1 MLRGVFFI
9 VFYKRESKK
18 GEKHN
23 LFYVLLFY
31 VLLFYVLLFYVLLF
45 YSIGEGLTSLSETSI
60 GLSRMLEGS

>member
-1 MLRGVFFI
+1 MGRGFVLRVVFFI

-31 VLLFYVLLFYVLLF
+31 VLLFY
-45 YSIGEGLTSLSETSI
+45 SIGEGLTSLSE
-60 GLSRMLEGS
+60 MKQV

>member
-1 MLRGVFFI
+1 MGRGFVLRGVFFI

-31 VLLFYVLLFYVLLF
+31 VLLFY
-45 YSIGEGLTSLSETSI
+45 SIGDGLTSLSE
-60 GLSRMLEGS
+60 MKQV

>member
-1 MLRGVFFI
+1 MGRGFVLRVVFFI

-23 LFYVLLFY
+23 
-31 VLLFYVLLFYVLLF
+31 LFYVLLFYVLLF

>member
-1 MLRGVFFI
+1 MLRVVFFI

-45 YSIGEGLTSLSETSI
+45 YVLLFYSIGEWLTSLSETSI
-60 GLSRMLEGS
+60 GL

>member
-1 MLRGVFFI
+1 MGRGFVLRGVFFI

-23 LFYVLLFY
+23 
-31 VLLFYVLLFYVLLF
+31 LFYVLLFYVLLF

>member
-1 MLRGVFFI
+1 MLRVVFFI

-23 LFYVLLFY
+23 
-31 VLLFYVLLFYVLLF
+31 LFYVLLFYVLLF